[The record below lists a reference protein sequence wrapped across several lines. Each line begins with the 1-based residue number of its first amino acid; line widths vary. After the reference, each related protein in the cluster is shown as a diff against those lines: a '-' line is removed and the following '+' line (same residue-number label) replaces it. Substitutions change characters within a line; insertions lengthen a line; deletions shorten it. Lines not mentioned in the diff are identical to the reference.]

1 MWEEMRGGVGRCM
14 CGEAEEMG
22 RFGGNYRK
30 VTGRVERG
38 WLGMAMREGVRGR
51 CI

>member
-1 MWEEMRGGVGRCM
+1 MREEMRGSVDRCM
-14 CGEAEEMG
+14 CREAEEMG
-22 RFGGNYRK
+22 GFGGDYRK